1 MGFAMSFAAMS
12 YDGADRREHVPVMA
26 AEVVELLS
34 APGTTIVVDSTLG
47 TGGHAAAMLVA
58 CPDAKL
64 LGIDQDAAAIGHARE
79 VLAKFDGRVSFA
91 QRNFAEISLTMR
103 EAGLAGADAI
113 LADLGM
119 SSFALDDPSRGFSF
133 RLDGPLDM
141 RMDQRAAISAYDLVN
156 EEPEAELAR
165 IFREYGEERMPGRIA
180 RTIVEARRKRRI
192 ETTGELRAL
201 IERAIGPHRRGGV
214 HPATRT
220 FQALRIAVNH
230 ELESLEKFLR
240 DAPAML
246 APGGR
251 LVVIAYHSLEDRA
264 VKERF
269 RDLGRRHFNR
279 QSDAESDRDSDFNNL
294 TTKVIKPTQR
304 EIVENPRAR
313 SARLRCLERR
323 PV

>member
-1 MGFAMSFAAMS
+1 MLEAA
-12 YDGADRREHVPVMA
+12 PQ
-26 AEVVELLS
+26 
-34 APGTTIVVDSTLG
+34 
-47 TGGHAAAMLVA
+47 
-58 CPDAKL
+58 AKL
-64 LGIDQDAAAIGHARE
+64 LGIDQDAAVLDHARE
-79 VLAKFDGRVSFA
+79 ALAKFVHRVTFVQA
-91 QRNFAEISLTMR
+91 NFADIASVMR
-103 EAGLAGADAI
+103 EAGVDRADAI

-119 SSFALDDPSRGFSF
+119 STFALDDAARGFSF

-141 RMDQRAAISAYDLVN
+141 RMDQRATLSAYDFVN

-180 RTIVEARRKRRI
+180 RTIVEARRRQRI

-201 IERAIGPHRRGGV
+201 VERAIGPHRRGGV

-230 ELESLEKFLR
+230 EIESLQKFLS
-240 DAPAML
+240 DAPTML

-251 LVVIAYHSLEDRA
+251 LAVIAYHSLEDRA

-269 RDLGRRHFNR
+269 RELGRRR
-279 QSDAESDRDSDFNNL
+279 ADAGGDFTNL
-294 TTKVIKPTQR
+294 TTKVIKPTSR
-304 EIVENPRAR
+304 EVGENPRAR

-323 PV
+323 PA

>member
-1 MGFAMSFAAMS
+1 MSFAAMS
-12 YDGADRREHVPVMA
+12 EDGADRLHVPVMA
-26 AEVVELLS
+26 VEVVELLS
-34 APGTTIVVDSTLG
+34 APDPSVIVDATLG
-47 TGGHAAAMLVA
+47 AGGHAAAMLEA
-58 CPDAKL
+58 APRARL
-64 LGIDQDAAAIGHARE
+64 LGVDQDAVAIARARE
-79 VLAKFDGRVSFA
+79 ALAKFEDRVTLVQA
-91 QRNFAEISLTMR
+91 NFAEISSVMR
-103 EAGLAGADAI
+103 DAGIAGADAI

-119 SSFALDDPSRGFSF
+119 SSLALDDSARGFSF

-141 RMDQRAAISAYDLVN
+141 RMDQRAPLRAYDLVN

-165 IFREYGEERMPGRIA
+165 MFREYGEERMPGRIA
-180 RTIVEARRKRRI
+180 RTIVETRRRRRI

-201 IERAIGPHRRGGV
+201 VERAIGPHRRGGI

-251 LVVIAYHSLEDRA
+251 VTIIAYHSLEDRA

-269 RDLGRRHFNR
+269 RELGH
-279 QSDAESDRDSDFNNL
+279 SGDYANL
-294 TTKVIKPTQR
+294 SKKVIKPTNR
-304 EIVENPRAR
+304 EIAENPRAR

-323 PV
+323 PA

>member
-1 MGFAMSFAAMS
+1 MSFAAMS
-12 YDGADRREHVPVMA
+12 LNGADRRVHVPVMA
-26 AEVVELLS
+26 VEVVELLS
-34 APGTTIVVDSTLG
+34 APHPLTVVDCTLG
-47 TGGHAAAMLVA
+47 TGGHAAAMLEA
-58 CPDAKL
+58 SPHATL
-64 LGIDQDAAAIGHARE
+64 LGIDQDAAAIAHARE
-79 VLAKFDGRVSFA
+79 VLAKFDTRATLVQA
-91 QRNFAEISLTMR
+91 NFAEISPVMR
-103 EAGLAGADAI
+103 EAGFARADAI

-119 SSFALDDPSRGFSF
+119 SSFALDDAARGFSF

-141 RMDQRAAISAYDLVN
+141 RMDQRATLSAYDVVN
-156 EEPEAELAR
+156 EESEAELAR

-180 RTIVEARRKRRI
+180 RTIVEARRRRRI

-201 IERAIGPHRRGGV
+201 VERAIGPHRRGGV

-220 FQALRIAVNH
+220 FQAIRIAVNR
-230 ELESLEKFLR
+230 EIESLEKFLR

-269 RDLGRRHFNR
+269 RELGRGG
-279 QSDAESDRDSDFNNL
+279 DFKNL
-294 TTKVIKPTQR
+294 TAKVIKPAQR
-304 EIVENPRAR
+304 EIAENPRAR

-323 PV
+323 PA

>member
-1 MGFAMSFAAMS
+1 MSFAAMS
-12 YDGADRREHVPVMA
+12 ENGADRRTHVPVML

-34 APGTTIVVDSTLG
+34 APRTTMVVDCTLG
-47 TGGHAAAMLVA
+47 TAGHAAAMLEA
-58 CPDAKL
+58 APDARL
-64 LGIDQDAAAIGHARE
+64 LGVDQDGAAIAHARE
-79 VLAKFDGRVSFA
+79 VFAKFDDRVTLVQA
-91 QRNFAEISLTMR
+91 NFAEISSVMP
-103 EAGLAGADAI
+103 EAGLDRADAI

-119 SSFALDDPSRGFSF
+119 STFALDDAARGFSF

-141 RMDQRAAISAYDLVN
+141 RMDERATLSARDLVN

-220 FQALRIAVNH
+220 FQALRIVVNR
-230 ELESLEKFLR
+230 EMESLEKFLR

-251 LVVIAYHSLEDRA
+251 LAVIAYHSLEDRA

-269 RDLGRRHFNR
+269 RELGRGDDYH
-279 QSDAESDRDSDFNNL
+279 NL
-294 TTKVIKPTQR
+294 TTKVIKPTPR
-304 EIVENPRAR
+304 EIAENPRAR

-323 PV
+323 PS

>member
-1 MGFAMSFAAMS
+1 MSLAAMRHN
-12 YDGADRREHVPVMA
+12 GADGQVHVPVMV
-26 AEVVELLS
+26 AEVVNLLS
-34 APGTTIVVDSTLG
+34 APNPSSIVDVTLG
-47 TGGHAAAMLVA
+47 AGGHAAAVLEA
-58 CPDAKL
+58 LPDARL
-64 LGIDQDAAAIGHARE
+64 LGIDQDAAAIAHARE
-79 VLAKFDGRVSFA
+79 VLAQFEDRVTLIQA
-91 QRNFAEISLTMR
+91 NFAEIASAMR
-103 EAGLAGADAI
+103 DAGFGNADAI

-119 SSFALDDPSRGFSF
+119 SSLALDDASRGFSF

-141 RMDQRAAISAYDLVN
+141 RMDQRAELSAYDLIN
-156 EEPEAELAR
+156 EEAETELAR

-201 IERAIGPHRRGGV
+201 VERAIGSHRRGGI

-220 FQALRIAVNH
+220 FQALRIAVNR
-230 ELESLEKFLR
+230 EIESLDKFLR
-240 DAPAML
+240 DAPGVL

-251 LVVIAYHSLEDRA
+251 LAVIAYHSLEDRA

-269 RDLGRRHFNR
+269 RELGHG
-279 QSDAESDRDSDFNNL
+279 EDFNNL
-294 TTKVIKPTQR
+294 TTKVIKPSQR
-304 EIVENPRAR
+304 ETVQNPRAR

>member
-1 MGFAMSFAAMS
+1 
-12 YDGADRREHVPVMA
+12 
-26 AEVVELLS
+26 
-34 APGTTIVVDSTLG
+34 
-47 TGGHAAAMLVA
+47 
-58 CPDAKL
+58 
-64 LGIDQDAAAIGHARE
+64 
-79 VLAKFDGRVSFA
+79 
-91 QRNFAEISLTMR
+91 
-103 EAGLAGADAI
+103 
-113 LADLGM
+113 
-119 SSFALDDPSRGFSF
+119 
-133 RLDGPLDM
+133 M

>member
-1 MGFAMSFAAMS
+1 M
-12 YDGADRREHVPVMA
+12 
-26 AEVVELLS
+26 
-34 APGTTIVVDSTLG
+34 IVDATLG
-47 TGGHAAAMLVA
+47 TGGHASAMLEA
-58 CPDAKL
+58 APQARL
-64 LGIDQDAAAIGHARE
+64 LGIDQDAAAIVHARE
-79 VLAKFDGRVSFA
+79 ALAQSEDRITLVQA
-91 QRNFAEISLTMR
+91 NFAEISSAMHA
-103 EAGLAGADAI
+103 AGFDHADAI

-119 SSFALDDPSRGFSF
+119 SSFALDDAARGFSF

-141 RMDQRAAISAYDLVN
+141 RMDQRATLSAYDLVN

-180 RTIVEARRKRRI
+180 RTIVEARRKKRI

-201 IERAIGPHRRGGV
+201 VERAIGPHRRGGV

-220 FQALRIAVNH
+220 FQAIRIAVNR
-230 ELESLEKFLR
+230 EIDSLEKFLR
-240 DAPAML
+240 EAPAML

-251 LVVIAYHSLEDRA
+251 LAVIAFHSLEDRA

-269 RDLGRRHFNR
+269 RELGRGA
-279 QSDAESDRDSDFNNL
+279 DYNNL

-323 PV
+323 RS